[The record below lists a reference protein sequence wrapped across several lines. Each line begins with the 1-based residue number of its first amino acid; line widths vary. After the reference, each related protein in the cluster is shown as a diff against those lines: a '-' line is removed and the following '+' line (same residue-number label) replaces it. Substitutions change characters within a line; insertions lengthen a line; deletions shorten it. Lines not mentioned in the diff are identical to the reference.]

1 MQVLFKVKLNEK
13 YFLRDP
19 ETSRIGRKIIF
30 SSVELIEKLG
40 IEAFTF
46 KKLAQNIQ
54 STEATIYRYFENKHY
69 FLLYLINWYWGIIS
83 YRLMLATTN
92 VTDKRQ
98 QLTNSI
104 AVLTGLPDSS
114 HPGYIAEEMKLKQI
128 VIHESGKAL
137 HTKMVDDENQNG
149 IYLNYK
155 SIVSTVAELVKTIDP
170 SFPYP
175 EMLISNLI
183 ENANHQRFFSV
194 HLPRLTNTTPEQD
207 AVEAFS
213 HLIIQK
219 VLQS

>member
-1 MQVLFKVKLNEK
+1 MNISIQVSATLYLKDPTSSEIGLKILTEGIQLMQ
-13 YFLRDP
+13 D
-19 ETSRIGRKIIF
+19 
-30 SSVELIEKLG
+30 LG
-40 IEAFTF
+40 FEAFTL

-83 YRLMLATTN
+83 YRLLLATTN

-128 VIHESGKAL
+128 VIQESGKAL

-155 SIVSTVAELVKTIDP
+155 AIVSTVAELVKSIDP

-194 HLPRLTNTTPEQD
+194 HLPRLTNTSPEQD

>member
-1 MQVLFKVKLNEK
+1 MNISIQVSATLYLKDPTSSEIGLKILTEGIQLMQA
-13 YFLRDP
+13 
-19 ETSRIGRKIIF
+19 
-30 SSVELIEKLG
+30 LG
-40 IEAFTF
+40 FEAFTF
-46 KKLAQNIQ
+46 KKLAQNIH
-54 STEATIYRYFENKHY
+54 STETTIYRYFENKHY

-83 YRLMLATTN
+83 YRLLLATAN
-92 VTDKRQ
+92 VTDTRQ

-104 AVLTGLPDSS
+104 EVITGLPDARQ
-114 HPGYIAEEMKLKQI
+114 PGYMEEEMQLKQI
-128 VIHESGKAL
+128 VIQESGKAL

-149 IYLNYK
+149 IYVNYK
-155 SIVSTVAELVKTIDP
+155 SIVSSVADLVKTIDP

-194 HLPRLTNTTPEQD
+194 HLPRLTNTSPEQD
-207 AVEAFS
+207 AVVAFS

>member
-1 MQVLFKVKLNEK
+1 MNISIQVSATLYLKDPTSSEIGLKILTEGIQLMQ
-13 YFLRDP
+13 D
-19 ETSRIGRKIIF
+19 
-30 SSVELIEKLG
+30 LG
-40 IEAFTF
+40 FEAFTF

-128 VIHESGKAL
+128 VIQESGKAL

-155 SIVSTVAELVKTIDP
+155 AIVSTVAELVKTIDP

-194 HLPRLTNTTPEQD
+194 HLPRLTNTSPEQD